1 MSYGQEIQ
9 NQFAKA
15 YAKMGN
21 ATHALRMVLG
31 EERAGRMKPH
41 TLRAKASE
49 LRNHYRV
56 AEQIEQEKAE
66 MQQRGETLP
75 YYRLRTWRADLLSG
89 EPYQPPEPQPHTFV
103 IPRGMK
109 GMFKEMELL
118 KRSPSKTPLFFNQKQ
133 KDPLIKG

>member
-1 MSYGQEIQ
+1 MGYGREIRS
-9 NQFAKA
+9 QFAKA

-49 LRNHYRV
+49 LLNHYRV

-66 MQQRGETLP
+66 MQQRGEVLP
-75 YYRLRTWRADLLSG
+75 HYRLRTWRAELITG
-89 EPYQPPEPQPHTFV
+89 EPIEIKLPPARPFG

-109 GMFKEMELL
+109 GLFKEVERL
-118 KRSPSKTPLFFNQKQ
+118 KRSITKPDIF
-133 KDPLIKG
+133 LIRNKKIR

>member
-1 MSYGQEIQ
+1 MSYGQEIRS
-9 NQFAKA
+9 QFAKA

-49 LRNHYRV
+49 LLNHYRV

-75 YYRLRTWRADLLSG
+75 HYRLRTWWADLISD
-89 EPYQPPEPQPHTFV
+89 EVHQPIAPPARAFT

-109 GMFKEMELL
+109 GLFKGMARL
-118 KRSPSKTPLFFNQKQ
+118 KRSATKTSPFLK
-133 KDPLIKG
+133 LKG

>member
-1 MSYGQEIQ
+1 MGYGREIRS
-9 NQFAKA
+9 QFAKA

-31 EERAGRMKPH
+31 EERTGRMKPH

-49 LRNHYRV
+49 LLNDYRTV
-56 AEQIEQEKAE
+56 ELIEQEKEE

-75 YYRLRTWRADLLSG
+75 HYRLRTWRADLLSG
-89 EPYQPPEPQPHTFV
+89 EPYQPPEPLPHPFV

-109 GMFKEMELL
+109 GLFKEVERL
-118 KRSPSKTPLFFNQKQ
+118 KRSTMKTLVFF
-133 KDPLIKG
+133 

>member
-1 MSYGQEIQ
+1 MGYGREIR
-9 NQFAKA
+9 NQFAKT
-15 YAKMGN
+15 YARMGN

-31 EERAGRMKPH
+31 EGRAGRMKPH

-49 LRNHYRV
+49 LLNHYRV

-75 YYRLRTWRADLLSG
+75 HYRLRTWRADLITDEVY
-89 EPYQPPEPQPHTFV
+89 EPIKIPPRPFV

-109 GMFKEMELL
+109 GLFKGMG
-118 KRSPSKTPLFFNQKQ
+118 RSRRSTMKTP
-133 KDPLIKG
+133 